1 MNKEISMLTVHKRIK
16 KYSAD
21 EIEKFKRVSTSTI
34 GHFTDFGF
42 LVDYKCTIP
51 VTKVLGEVTTVKISS
66 GDGYPLN
73 AAFQQ
78 AKKGDILVIDTS
90 GNKTHACW
98 GEFRGR
104 KAEEIGLSAVIV
116 SGAVTDITY
125 LRTSRV
131 PVFYE
136 SISPKTTRILKLEG
150 EVNTAVSVGNVVFES
165 GDYVIADQD
174 GIFKFNQL
182 TYKTFIES
190 AIEKEK
196 NEKLRRLQNSSVH
209 SVEK

>member
-1 MNKEISMLTVHKRIK
+1 MLTVNDRIE
-16 KYSAD
+16 KYSTD
-21 EIEKFKRVSTSTI
+21 EIEKFKMVSTSTI

-42 LVDYKCTIP
+42 LANYECTIP
-51 VTKVLGEVTTVKISS
+51 VTKVSGEVTTVKLSS

-73 AAFQQ
+73 TALQQ

-98 GEFRGR
+98 GEFRAR
-104 KAEEIGLSAVIV
+104 KAEEMGLSAVIV
-116 SGAVTDITY
+116 NGAVTDISY

-136 SISPKTTRILKLEG
+136 SISPKTTRVLKLEG

-174 GIFKFNQL
+174 GIFKINQL
-182 TYKTFIES
+182 NYKTLIEL

-196 NEKLRRLQNSSVH
+196 KEKLKRLVNNAVH
-209 SVEK
+209 YEKK

>member
-1 MNKEISMLTVHKRIK
+1 MLTVNDRIQ

-21 EIEKFKRVSTSTI
+21 EIEKFKMVSTSTI

-42 LVDYKCTIP
+42 LANYECTIP
-51 VTKVLGEVTTVKISS
+51 VTKVSGEVTTIKLSS

-73 AAFQQ
+73 TALQR

-98 GEFRGR
+98 GEFRAR

-116 SGAVTDITY
+116 SGAVTDISY
-125 LRTSRV
+125 LRTSHI

-182 TYKTFIES
+182 NYETLIEL

-196 NEKLRRLQNSSVH
+196 NEKLRRLQKNAVLLAK
-209 SVEK
+209 E